1 MKVHL
6 KRQDQAVHF
15 LGTNSIG
22 NSISIDSSAV
32 GPKESKGVSP
42 MELLLMGIAGCSSID
57 IVMILEKMR
66 QPLDDLEIIVEGK
79 RREEIPRTFTDIHLK
94 FIFIGNL
101 KVDKVESAIQ
111 LSMEKYCSVSK
122 MLEKAAT
129 ITHEYEIKVPHSSNP
144 KV

>member
-22 NSISIDSSAV
+22 NSINIDSSAV
-32 GPKESKGVSP
+32 GPADSKGVSP

-66 QPLDDLEIIVEGK
+66 QPLDDLEIIVDGTRPED
-79 RREEIPRTFTDIHLK
+79 ITPRVFTEIHLK
-94 FIFIGNL
+94 FIFTGNL
-101 KVDKVESAIQ
+101 KEDKVKSAIE
-111 LSMEKYCSVSK
+111 LSLEKYCSVSK
-122 MLEKAAT
+122 MLESTAK
-129 ITHEYEIKVPHSSNP
+129 ITYEYEINAPQSNP
-144 KV
+144 S

>member
-22 NSISIDSSAV
+22 NSIHIDSSAV
-32 GPKESKGVSP
+32 GPEESKGVSP

-66 QPLDDLEIIVEGK
+66 QPLDDLEIFVEGK
-79 RREEIPRTFTDIHLK
+79 RADNVPRVFTDIQLRFVFTGDLK
-94 FIFIGNL
+94 
-101 KVDKVESAIQ
+101 KDKVESAIEMS
-111 LSMEKYCSVSK
+111 LAKYCSVSK
-122 MLEKAAT
+122 MLEKTAK
-129 ITHEYEIKVPHSSNP
+129 IDYVYEIKVPQNS
-144 KV
+144 